1 MKNSLFF
8 LILICSAILSCSKQ
22 PKCNDAEVQKLVV
35 ETLKKEISKNVEI
48 LLKSDENITSDE
60 NFKSFQPLFKNRE
73 LYLNQIQDKLYSIRT
88 TDLKKEIRKC
98 DCEGEYNLVDKSTI
112 DISEIENDWV
122 GGDFDIVGFNPTIK
136 YTAQITDDND
146 IYITIANYEDFEV
159 IERNVFAKVLKD
171 IRDKNGEIKNKN
183 VKSTGKST
191 SNLDAEILDDIQ
203 NLGIGEIASKWIN
216 TYDRLPNNY
225 KNTVITSNGS
235 YKMDYGDL
243 YGLNK
248 GFSSGLC
255 DGYDTE
261 SVLFNYIADEY
272 GATGGKTKQQEINGY
287 RAGMVYHYLR
297 SKVLKCQ
304 D

>member
-1 MKNSLFF
+1 MMKIYHISLLVF
-8 LILICSAILSCSKQ
+8 LVLFLGCEDSERAKELRLMEIELEIKERDARIEEKRNQ
-22 PKCNDAEVQKLVV
+22 RNQNNDAEV
-35 ETLKKEISKNVEI
+35 
-48 LLKSDENITSDE
+48 ENTVS
-60 NFKSFQPLFKNRE
+60 Q
-73 LYLNQIQDKLYSIRT
+73 
-88 TDLKKEIRKC
+88 TDLA
-98 DCEGEYNLVDKSTI
+98 EYSDAFERLNT
-112 DISEIENDWV
+112 
-122 GGDFDIVGFNPTIK
+122 GNP
-136 YTAQITDDND
+136 
-146 IYITIANYEDFEV
+146 
-159 IERNVFAKVLKD
+159 
-171 IRDKNGEIKNKN
+171 
-183 VKSTGKST
+183 
-191 SNLDAEILDDIQ
+191 NLDAEILDDIQ

-235 YKMDYGDL
+235 YEMGYGDL

-255 DGYDTE
+255 DGYETK